1 MLMTDDLDNHDD
13 VPQARGKGPA
23 MSHELHDYAEIY
35 TPSREEP
42 ASWIGPQVT
51 IALLV
56 QAVEMV
62 KVVKLVKVVMVVMSF
77 KFLNPK
83 SFALVVVV
91 GL

>member
-42 ASWIGPQVT
+42 APWIGPQVT
-51 IALLV
+51 IALL
-56 QAVEMV
+56 EM
-62 KVVKLVKVVMVVMSF
+62 VKVVMVVKVVMSF
-77 KFLNPK
+77 KIV
-83 SFALVVVV
+83 LVVMVFKV
-91 GL
+91 G